1 MISYDSNVLIYFL
14 ESHPQFGGVARD
26 IIMSSTSKPVILS
39 VLAYQEVLTGFAL
52 RDRNSLV
59 VAREAIDS
67 MYNVKFVSVS
77 QRIATIAVELSAE
90 YGKKLLGYDAIHI
103 ATAIDSGVDKFYTND
118 AQVAS
123 IGNIERLQIFP
134 LI

>member
-1 MISYDSNVLIYFL
+1 MLIYFL
-14 ESHPQFGGVARD
+14 ESHPQFGVVARD

-39 VLAYQEVLTGFAL
+39 VLAYQEVLTSFAL
-52 RDRNSLV
+52 RDRDSLA
-59 VAREAIDS
+59 VARGAIDS

-103 ATAIDSGVDKFYTND
+103 ATAIDSGVDKFSTNE
-118 AQVAS
+118 ALVAS